1 MIVNIRGRWGA
12 LARAI
17 GLALAI
23 SGCTLELGAAEP
35 ARVDRAAAESYL
47 AALQAAQQDALDL
60 WARLIAGEEVSCAEA
75 IPVPTPPAGRAET
88 PPAEPVLD
96 RLSAARSALEQSA
109 ARWDLECATGGAV
122 VGLDAA
128 RVGQDA
134 AHSATE
140 PLQTAQALI
149 AAWR

>member
-1 MIVNIRGRWGA
+1 MNNRVREAA
-12 LARAI
+12 LVLAI

-23 SGCTLELGAAEP
+23 GGCTLELDAAAEQ
-35 ARVDRAAAESYL
+35 ARVDRTAAESHL
-47 AALQAAQQDALDL
+47 AALQAAQQTALDL
-60 WARLIAGEEVSCAEA
+60 WARLIAGEDVSCVEA
-75 IPVPTPPAGRAET
+75 IAVPTPPTGRADT
-88 PPAEPVLD
+88 PHAEQVLD

-109 ARWDLECATGGAV
+109 VRWDLECANSGAV

-134 AHSATE
+134 ARSATE

-149 AAWR
+149 ATWR